1 MSVITPK
8 NKLSQNEYHAK
19 HGLKKLA
26 KNSLYI
32 SLMFGQVL
40 WPMNSAMAA
49 PVFIPGNGVEH
60 TGSNEYTV
68 TDNRAIARWQSFVLG
83 EAETIK
89 FLNQDGIENSI
100 LLNLVTSEIGSK
112 IAGELNAN
120 NIQFILVDPS
130 GITVANSAKIDV
142 SGLVLSTVGVSE
154 TEQGGFKKNKN
165 LLFDSSSN
173 EKIVLNPD
181 ANIVLESDAT
191 LNLNNK
197 LENVVLIGK
206 DIQNNANIEASGLV
220 AMLAT
225 DKATLNFE
233 GSNTL
238 GVSFNALALIDDAN
252 FVNNGTII
260 ADRAFLASLAKNQAI
275 NINKD
280 IKANQIVISGDKIQL
295 ASNITKNNENRLLKI
310 GKLSSENASIDIN
323 LDAASELILDE
334 KASVSGFD
342 SKTIQAKVLKINA
355 TNHQAVSTTKNNVA
369 TIAEIG
375 SIGSVENVIFNTD
388 KDVEGVI
395 TTNNDATLT
404 ASSNEIKTNSIAFF
418 GVRSADLGGH
428 KLTASAEQNT
438 FNVTGENALTA
449 AAIDFTGVNTVAGDA
464 NNGAVTTNADADLT
478 TDKNALT
485 TQKIEFI
492 GIKTADLGGHKLTAS
507 AEQNTFNVTDKNA
520 LTAVDIA
527 FTGVNTVAG
536 DANNGEVTT
545 NADASLTADAHSL
558 LTHGITLS
566 GIKTANLSDKK
577 LTASAEHNVF
587 NVTGENALTAADI
600 VFTGVNTV
608 AGDANKGEVTINAD
622 ADLTADKNA
631 LTTQKIEFIGIK
643 TADLGGHK
651 LTASAEQNTFNVTD
665 ENALTAA
672 DIVFTGVNTVA
683 GDANNGE
690 VTTNA
695 DASLTADAHSL
706 LTHGI
711 TLSGIKTANLS
722 DKKLTASVEHNVF
735 NVTGEKALTAA
746 DIAFTGVNAV
756 AGNANNGE
764 VTTNA
769 DADLTAYKN
778 ALNTQGIA
786 FTGIKTA
793 DLSSH
798 KLTASAQQNT
808 FNVTDENALTAADIA
823 FTGIKTADLCGHKLA
838 ASAQQNTFNY
848 TTHNPLTAADI
859 AFTGVNAV
867 AGNANN
873 GEVTTNANADLTAN
887 KNALNTQG
895 IAFTGIKTADLGGHK
910 LAASAEQNAFN
921 VTGEKALTAADINF
935 TGVSTVA
942 GKDNKGTVITNADAS
957 LTADAFL
964 GEKENALNTQSITF
978 TGIKT
983 ADLGGQT
990 LIGSKSHDSFK
1001 IFTNGNGVNANGIEI
1016 VNLDRTINVNGT
1028 ASLSGAQN
1036 NTWQLTNTTNTLE
1049 DSRDNGFI
1057 FIGVNA
1063 ANLQCETLN
1072 ASAAQ
1077 NKFDI
1082 TGAQKLTAAD
1092 IDFSNVAEVNAYD
1105 NKGYVI
1111 TNNVAELTDGKNQL
1125 KTQWVIINGVDQA
1138 YLSNN
1143 ALKGSATGSTLEL
1156 ISESRVDASGIKF
1169 FDFGELD
1176 GYENTG
1182 ALVSKLD
1189 APQWTM
1195 TTANSGTVNNINF
1208 KAFKTLEN
1216 SVGDLKLNVGEKV
1229 GGVEFKGD
1237 NLNFGGNSSLVFNSQ
1252 NNVTV
1257 NSINNINGSLV
1268 AKDLNI
1274 NTTGDVDLKTQID
1287 SITLNANNAN
1297 LVQEGDLVIHSIDV
1311 GRTLNLNSADAG
1323 KNNLIAGNSG
1333 RINVKAKA
1341 SLGEQGK
1348 WDNIGVNAQPLSFEV
1363 VSELALVANT
1373 TVAPLFPNGQPP
1385 IFNLEGDRSES
1396 LLSSHTNALIQ
1407 NNRVSNDANAN
1418 LALFEALSPIYIDK
1432 NAVAG
1437 VHVKDSRL
1445 DVPSELEME
1454 MLAALLS
1461 KENPTAAG
1469 KPNKKKVLEKDDAD
1483 ET

>member
-280 IKANQIVISGDKIQL
+280 IKANQIVISGDKIEL
-295 ASNITKNNENRLLKI
+295 SAGLSSNGSGSSLKI
-310 GKLSSENASIDIN
+310 GKGVTNFNGQNLTAATELTLKKNDAVIQEMPSSEIQVKK
-323 LDAASELILDE
+323 LIVSAE
-334 KASVSGFD
+334 ATAFNSAQTEGNHKASLNDFGIVE
-342 SKTIQAKVLKINA
+342 KVEQISFEHNNGGL
-355 TNHQAVSTTKNNVA
+355 TTSASANL
-369 TIAEIG
+369 E
-375 SIGSVENVIFNTD
+375 TD
-388 KDVEGVI
+388 KHALTTQNI
-395 TTNNDATLT
+395 TFTGINKADLQNNTLT
-404 ASSNEIKTNSIAFF
+404 ASTAQNS
-418 GVRSADLGGH
+418 
-428 KLTASAEQNT
+428 
-438 FNVTGENALTA
+438 FNVTG
-449 AAIDFTGVNTVAGDA
+449 
-464 NNGAVTTNADADLT
+464 
-478 TDKNALT
+478 
-485 TQKIEFI
+485 
-492 GIKTADLGGHKLTAS
+492 S
-507 AEQNTFNVTDKNA
+507 
-520 LTAVDIA
+520 
-527 FTGVNTVAG
+527 
-536 DANNGEVTT
+536 
-545 NADASLTADAHSL
+545 
-558 LTHGITLS
+558 
-566 GIKTANLSDKK
+566 
-577 LTASAEHNVF
+577 
-587 NVTGENALTAADI
+587 
-600 VFTGVNTV
+600 
-608 AGDANKGEVTINAD
+608 
-622 ADLTADKNA
+622 
-631 LTTQKIEFIGIK
+631 
-643 TADLGGHK
+643 
-651 LTASAEQNTFNVTD
+651 
-665 ENALTAA
+665 
-672 DIVFTGVNTVA
+672 
-683 GDANNGE
+683 
-690 VTTNA
+690 
-695 DASLTADAHSL
+695 
-706 LTHGI
+706 
-711 TLSGIKTANLS
+711 
-722 DKKLTASVEHNVF
+722 
-735 NVTGEKALTAA
+735 
-746 DIAFTGVNAV
+746 
-756 AGNANNGE
+756 
-764 VTTNA
+764 
-769 DADLTAYKN
+769 
-778 ALNTQGIA
+778 
-786 FTGIKTA
+786 
-793 DLSSH
+793 
-798 KLTASAQQNT
+798 
-808 FNVTDENALTAADIA
+808 
-823 FTGIKTADLCGHKLA
+823 
-838 ASAQQNTFNY
+838 
-848 TTHNPLTAADI
+848 
-859 AFTGVNAV
+859 
-867 AGNANN
+867 
-873 GEVTTNANADLTAN
+873 
-887 KNALNTQG
+887 
-895 IAFTGIKTADLGGHK
+895 
-910 LAASAEQNAFN
+910 
-921 VTGEKALTAADINF
+921 KALTAADINF
-935 TGVSTVA
+935 TEVA
-942 GKDNKGTVITNADAS
+942 SVTGNSNQGHVITNADANLAADKHALTS
-957 LTADAFL
+957 QNIIFTGIGSAALGGNKLTASTEQNSFNVTGSKALTAADIEFTGVTSVTGDNNLGHVDTNADANLEAGKYALTTQDIAFTGIGSAAL
-964 GEKENALNTQSITF
+964 GGNKLTASTEQNSFNVTGSKALTAADIDFTEVASVTGNSNQGHVITNADANLEADKHALTTQNITF
-978 TGIKT
+978 TGINK
-983 ADLGGQT
+983 ADLQNNTLTASTEQNSFNVTGSKALTASDINFTGVTSVAGDNNLGHVDTNADANLETDKHALTTQGIGFTDIGSMDLNGQS
-990 LIGSKSHDSFK
+990 LIGSEHDDSFQILVDGVK
-1001 IFTNGNGVNANGIEI
+1001 ANGIKTTNLNRTINANGA
-1016 VNLDRTINVNGT
+1016 VT
-1028 ASLSGAQN
+1028 LSGAQN
-1036 NTWQLTNTTNTLE
+1036 NIWQLMDMKGELK

-1373 TVAPLFPNGQPP
+1373 TVAPIFPNGQPP

-1445 DVPSELEME
+1445 DVLSELEME
-1454 MLAALLS
+1454 MFAVLLS